1 MAKPKRG
8 RKKATKKKSSV
19 KLKDDIRRVI
29 LDKICSDL
37 SKKCKDNGGR
47 KPYGAVAKL
56 VNDMKK
62 DCPWINRDIVNY
74 SFKVYEMKMKA
85 GPVEDS
91 GSTGDD
97 PSVTD
102 GVSEIKKVG
111 RPTGSTDKKNMMK
124 KLDFD
129 LLWMTWLLNLI
140 QSGKMPTRKT
150 CMLQK
155 EP

>member
-91 GSTGDD
+91 GSIRDD
-97 PSVTD
+97 PSVT
-102 GVSEIKKVG
+102 GCVSEPKKVG
-111 RPTGSTDKKNMMK
+111 RPTGLTDKKIDEKNS
-124 KLDFD
+124 
-129 LLWMTWLLNLI
+129 T
-140 QSGKMPTRKT
+140 ST
-150 CMLQK
+150 CYR
-155 EP
+155 